1 MDWFN
6 FMWLVAF
13 VFIFIGLN
21 WLYSMIIKYI
31 DDKPPGKCPDL
42 ASYSKGLKFVAIE
55 LFWRIAVKVKS

>member
-42 ASYSKGLKFVAIE
+42 VS
-55 LFWRIAVKVKS
+55 